1 MSTRKMIIRRKL
13 YPTDVF
19 LLSFLRIVN
28 IFGEGN
34 QMVRQDAM
42 DRSVRLYRDTRMV
55 LCRRVLVNDLACGEV
70 FFLDF
75 SFYRTR

>member
-1 MSTRKMIIRRKL
+1 MSTRHMSTRKMIIRRKL

-42 DRSVRLYRDTRMV
+42 DRSVRLYRDTRIV
-55 LCRRVLVNDLACGEV
+55 LCRRVLVNDKIGKV
-70 FFLDF
+70 K
-75 SFYRTR
+75 Y